1 MKSKL
6 RELKDNDIKTEIA
19 KARKEIRNFRFQYA
33 TARSLENP
41 KIIRNLK
48 KKIARLLTITRERE
62 LGITQKSD
70 KKKK

>member
-6 RELKDNDIKTEIA
+6 RDLKDNDIKNEVA

-41 KIIRNLK
+41 KVIRNLK
-48 KKIARLLTITRERE
+48 KRIARLLTISRERE
-62 LGITQKSD
+62 LGKNQKSD